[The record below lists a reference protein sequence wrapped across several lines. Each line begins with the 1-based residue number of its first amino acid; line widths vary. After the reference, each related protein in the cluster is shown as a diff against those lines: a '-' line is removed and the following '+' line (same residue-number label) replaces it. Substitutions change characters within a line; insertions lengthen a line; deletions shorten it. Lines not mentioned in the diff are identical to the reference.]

1 MDILRSKLD
10 LTESDVADDVRF
22 HVLLSPPPSEPAHK
36 QDVSVVLSGI
46 LVSAVNDTN
55 PRHTLDQVYRA
66 ITAAELTGEIVS
78 DHHHTACRQI
88 A

>member
-10 LTESDVADDVRF
+10 LTETDVADDVRF
-22 HVLLSPPPSEPAHK
+22 HVLRSPPPPEPTHK

-46 LVSAVNDTN
+46 LVSAVNDTTA
-55 PRHTLDQVYRA
+55 RHTLDQVYRA
-66 ITAAELTGEIVS
+66 ITAAELTGDIVS
-78 DHHHTACRQI
+78 HHRAAPCQI